1 MFFRRKPLTLES
13 IDERLSVV
21 EIALGIT
28 RTDAPHQTPELNNG
42 LRAALAS
49 YGKALRRDLAKR
61 AADAE

>member
-1 MFFRRKPLTLES
+1 MFFRRKSLTLEG

-28 RTDAPHQTPELNNG
+28 RTDMPREPPELSNG

-49 YGKALRRDLAKR
+49 YRKALRRDLAKR
-61 AADAE
+61 EVDAE